1 MSIKFPQIAGRQT
14 KGPQPRNSHR
24 QRYRWHAELRR
35 QALEAERRDRAAFL
49 KYKGH

>member
-1 MSIKFPQIAGRQT
+1 MSIKFPSHILAKQP
-14 KGPQPRNSHR
+14 KGNTP